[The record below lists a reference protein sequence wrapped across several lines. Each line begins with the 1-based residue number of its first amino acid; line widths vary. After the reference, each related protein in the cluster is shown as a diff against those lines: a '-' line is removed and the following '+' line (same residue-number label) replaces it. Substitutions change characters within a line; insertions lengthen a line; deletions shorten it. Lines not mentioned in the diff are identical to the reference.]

1 MKETVQGKRPWRSAT
16 PGASPRAAAFPRPR
30 RERLRWPPPPR
41 PSLKAGGGFGPA
53 PSGPG
58 VALPTRRLPAPRP
71 SFDASAS
78 EEEDDEDDEDED
90 EESEEEEDDEDEEEE
105 EEEETADWGLPP
117 GWDRLG
123 GPRPPRPP
131 PARPPPRP
139 PPRRAWSQRRR
150 RAMQALQLLLYSK
163 SSSLTFHWKLWGRRR
178 GRRRG
183 APATKTLPPPQE
195 GGAAPGAPPPPG
207 CRFGSPR
214 GPPPPRLGLLGALV
228 ADGGPGGALPPLGGD
243 PLEDEAPGR
252 ARRSPRPPEVDPGA
266 AAGALPNG
274 FGGMTG
280 PEGEAGPLPADASIL
295 ISNVCSIGP
304 RAAQELFQGPELGA
318 AEERERPGDKAGQ
331 HSPLREEHVTCVQS
345 ILDEF
350 LQTYGSLIPLSTD
363 EVVEK
368 LEDIFQQEFSTPS
381 RKGLVQQLIQ
391 SYQRMP
397 GNAMVRG
404 FRVAYKRHVLTMDD
418 LGTLYGQN
426 WLNDQVMNMYGDLV
440 MDTVPEKVHFFN
452 SFFYDKLRT
461 KGYEGVK
468 RWTKNVDIF
477 NKQLLL
483 IPIHLEVHWSL
494 VSVDVRR
501 RTITYFD
508 SQRTLNRRCPKHIAK
523 YLQAEAAKKDRPDF
537 HQGWKGYFK
546 MNVARQNN
554 DSDCGAFVLQYCKF
568 LALSQ
573 PFSFTQ
579 QDMPKLRRQ
588 IYKELCHCKLT
599 V

>member
-1 MKETVQGKRPWRSAT
+1 MKETIQGTGSWGPEP
-16 PGASPRAAAFPRPR
+16 PGPGIAPTYSSPR
-30 RERLRWPPPPR
+30 RERLRWPPPPKPR
-41 PSLKAGGGFGPA
+41 LKSGGGFGPDPGAGTTA
-53 PSGPG
+53 P
-58 VALPTRRLPAPRP
+58 ARRLPVPRP

-78 EEEDDEDDEDED
+78 EEEE
-90 EESEEEEDDEDEEEE
+90 EEEEDEEEDEEEE
-105 EEEETADWGLPP
+105 VASWRLPP
-117 GWDRLG
+117 RWGQLG
-123 GPRPPRPP
+123 ASQRPRPPRPTH
-131 PARPPPRP
+131 RKIC
-139 PPRRAWSQRRR
+139 SQRRR
-150 RAMQALQLLLYSK
+150 RAMRAFRMLLYSK
-163 SSSLTFHWKLWGRRR
+163 STSLTFHWKLWGRHR

-183 APATKTLPPPQE
+183 LMHPKNHLPPQE
-195 GGAAPGAPPPPG
+195 GGATPQAPSPC
-207 CRFGSPR
+207 CRFDSPR
-214 GPPPPRLGLLGALV
+214 GPPPPRLGLLGALM
-228 ADGGPGGALPPLGGD
+228 AEDGMRGSPPVPSGPPMEEDGLRWTPKSPLDPDSGLLPCT
-243 PLEDEAPGR
+243 
-252 ARRSPRPPEVDPGA
+252 
-266 AAGALPNG
+266 LPNG
-274 FGGMTG
+274 FGGPPG
-280 PEGEAGPLPADASIL
+280 PEGERSLAPPDASIL
-295 ISNVCSIGP
+295 ISNVCSIGDP
-304 RAAQELFQGPELGA
+304 VAQELFQGSDLGT
-318 AEERERPGDKAGQ
+318 AEEAERPGEKAGQ

-381 RKGLVQQLIQ
+381 RKGLVLQLIQ

-461 KGYEGVK
+461 KGYDGVK

-477 NKQLLL
+477 NKELLL

-494 VSVDVRR
+494 ISVDVRR

-523 YLQAEAAKKDRPDF
+523 YLQAEAVKKDRLDF

-554 DSDCGAFVLQYCKF
+554 DSDCGAFVLQYCKH